1 MKSQTIRA
9 AMVTASCAV
18 LSLTAGCATLPQAG
32 PSGSRITREG
42 ERGQFILREVIAL
55 EALPATPVLP
65 DFQPLPESW
74 QTRTEALSAGDVIS
88 VVYYEVGVRVFAG
101 SANAQG
107 TYDPS
112 AKSTTIGPVVV
123 EQDGTIK
130 LPYSGVIKAAG
141 LTPRQLAAEIEGQ
154 LRSKSEDPQVLVR
167 LEAANG
173 SSVMVGGEIA
183 RPGRVTLS
191 GARERLLDV
200 ISLAGGVRGAPD
212 NVLVTVERKGLVSQG
227 PLEKLTYENF
237 GGTRMEPADRV
248 QLIRRSAAYTVLG
261 SANRINRFD
270 LPLRP
275 VPLVE
280 ALAMAGGPNENTAN
294 PAAVF
299 VFRYQAGEAGQPAA
313 AAPVVYHINMLKPS
327 SYFLAQQ
334 FYLADKDVIYVGG
347 AEANQ
352 PSKLLGIIGQVL
364 GPAAVA
370 RQLTN

>member
-1 MKSQTIRA
+1 MKSQVIRA
-9 AMVTASCAV
+9 VMLTASSAMMF
-18 LSLTAGCATLPQAG
+18 LTAGCATLPQAG
-32 PSGSRITREG
+32 PAGSRITREG
-42 ERGQFILREVIAL
+42 ESGRFILREISTP
-55 EALPATPVLP
+55 EGLPSPPAIPQ
-65 DFQPLPESW
+65 FQPLPESW
-74 QTRTEALSAGDVIS
+74 QARTEALSAGDMIS
-88 VVYYEVGVRVFAG
+88 IVYYEVGVRVFG
-101 SANAQG
+101 TNTNAQG
-107 TYDPS
+107 SYDPS
-112 AKSTTIGPVVV
+112 AKSTTIGPVAVD
-123 EQDGTIK
+123 QDGTVK
-130 LPYSGVIKAAG
+130 LPYSGVVKAAG
-141 LTPRQLAAEIEGQ
+141 LTPRQLAMEIENQ

-191 GARERLLDV
+191 GAREKLLDV
-200 ISLAGGVRGAPD
+200 ITLAGGARGASD
-212 NVLVTVERKGLVSQG
+212 NILVNVERKGLVSQG
-227 PLEKLTYENF
+227 PLDKLTYENF

-248 QLIRRSAAYTVLG
+248 QLVRRSAAYTVLG

-270 LPLRP
+270 LPLRQ

-299 VFRYQAGEAGQPAA
+299 VFRYEPSERAGTV
-313 AAPVVYHINMLKPS
+313 PVVYHINMLKPS